1 MTRPELFSGI
11 INLAASQWLLP
22 ANCISK
28 IAPPTAA
35 SPPLLPCFLWDC
47 RFSSP
52 ATPSH
57 NLPIICTLWCGRLP
71 DRLPSESH
79 GCTSVTHIRL
89 SPESQSPLSRVCVLA
104 IPIVPSPLWVFLL
117 THIPSPCQ
125 GCISTT
131 PTCAFPVASLLFPL
145 SVPKEEC
152 LVFIAAY
159 ITVLPSQRLGHSL
172 PVLRVSLGATVD
184 GDLACVPDSL
194 YSTRERCRGPHLSI
208 SILERRCCHWQVS
221 HCPTVLVTFPLYA
234 KAPRPRHLVGGKV
247 IGGL

>member
-35 SPPLLPCFLWDC
+35 SPPPLPRFLWDC
-47 RFSSP
+47 HLSSR

-79 GCTSVTHIRL
+79 GCTSL
-89 SPESQSPLSRVCVLA
+89 PRVCVLA
-104 IPIVPSPLWVFLL
+104 TPFVPSPLWVLLL
-117 THIPSPCQ
+117 THIPSLCQ

-145 SVPKEEC
+145 SVHKEDG
-152 LVFIAAY
+152 LVFIAGY
-159 ITVLPSQRLGHSL
+159 ITVLPSQRPGHSL
-172 PVLRVSLGATVD
+172 PVL
-184 GDLACVPDSL
+184 
-194 YSTRERCRGPHLSI
+194 
-208 SILERRCCHWQVS
+208 
-221 HCPTVLVTFPLYA
+221 
-234 KAPRPRHLVGGKV
+234 
-247 IGGL
+247 

>member
-35 SPPLLPCFLWDC
+35 SPTPLPRFLWDC
-47 RFSSP
+47 HLSSR

-71 DRLPSESH
+71 NRLPSASH

-89 SPESQSPLSRVCVLA
+89 SLESQSSLPRVCVLA
-104 IPIVPSPLWVFLL
+104 TPIVPSPLWVHLL
-117 THIPSPCQ
+117 THIPSLCQ

-131 PTCAFPVASLLFPL
+131 PACAFPVASLLFPL
-145 SVPKEEC
+145 SVHKEDC
-152 LVFIAAY
+152 LVFIDAY
-159 ITVLPSQRLGHSL
+159 IMVLLCQRPGHSL
-172 PVLRVSLGATVD
+172 PVL
-184 GDLACVPDSL
+184 
-194 YSTRERCRGPHLSI
+194 
-208 SILERRCCHWQVS
+208 
-221 HCPTVLVTFPLYA
+221 
-234 KAPRPRHLVGGKV
+234 
-247 IGGL
+247 

>member
-1 MTRPELFSGI
+1 MLSLGLSLLLSCHPISQ
-11 INLAASQWLLP
+11 LANHLYPVVWETPGQATIRVAWLYLCHP
-22 ANCISK
+22 HQA
-28 IAPPTAA
+28 
-35 SPPLLPCFLWDC
+35 
-47 RFSSP
+47 
-52 ATPSH
+52 
-57 NLPIICTLWCGRLP
+57 
-71 DRLPSESH
+71 E
-79 GCTSVTHIRL
+79 
-89 SPESQSPLSRVCVLA
+89 PESQSPLSRVCVLA
-104 IPIVPSPLWVFLL
+104 TPIVPSPLWVLLL

-208 SILERRCCHWQVS
+208 SMLERRCCHWQVS
-221 HCPTVLVTFPLYA
+221 HCPTVLVTFPLCA